1 MYKFIVF
8 NKINITKVLIFFPL
22 ILQTNLCFSDWV
34 NIAKNEEKIFFIDS
48 TTIIPHMGSR
58 RMAKELHEFREP
70 GVDGITSLRIKSE
83 FDCNEKKTRLLA
95 QDKIIGEMG
104 VGKIVSLNSNSTPW
118 NDVKTDPARLKIL
131 NFVCSFE
138 DVKH

>member
-83 FDCNEKKTRLLA
+83 FDCNEKKTRFLA

-104 VGKIVSLNSNSTPW
+104 VGKIVSLNSKSTPW